1 MTQMETAVDARG
13 GDLVSRAVNQSHP
26 LSRAGLLERAFTAAF
41 SGLVYPQIWEDPEV
55 DLEGLALVPGARVL
69 TISSGGCNALS
80 YLTADPGAVIA
91 VDLNPHH
98 IHLAR
103 LKQAALCHSPN
114 HQTYYRLIG
123 LANDPANPALYRRHL
138 RDRLAPET
146 RAYWDGR
153 DALMRRRIGRLA
165 RGLYREGLLGRF
177 IWLSHLAARVL
188 GLRMEPLLE
197 MPGTAEQRAYFD
209 SAIAPVFEHWLVQRV
224 TRMKASLFGLGIPPA
239 QYDKLALE
247 GGGDMAVVL
256 RRRLEK
262 LACDFPVTE
271 NYFAWQAFGRRYAPG
286 DGGPLPLYLQARHFE
301 TLKGRAERVEFI
313 NASLTDRLAAE
324 PPGSLDA
331 IVLLDAQDWMTDAQL
346 NDLWRAI
353 GRAARP
359 DARVL
364 FRTADLASLLPG
376 RLDPTLLAQWH
387 YEGER
392 SAALTAK
399 DRSAVYGGV
408 HLYRRAA

>member
-1 MTQMETAVDARG
+1 MAHGETVSESPG
-13 GDLVSRAVNQSHP
+13 VGLVGRAVNQASP
-26 LSRAGLLERAFTAAF
+26 LTRQGLLERLFTKAF

-55 DLEGLALVPGARVL
+55 DLEGLALAPGARVL

-80 YLTADPGAVIA
+80 YLAADPASVIA

-103 LKQAALCHSPN
+103 LKQAALLHCPN
-114 HQTYYRLIG
+114 HQTYFRLIG
-123 LANDPANPALYRRHL
+123 LANDRSNSALYRRHL
-138 RDRLAPET
+138 RDRLPQET

-153 DALMRRRIGRLA
+153 DGLMRRRISRLG

-177 IWLSHLAARVL
+177 IRLSHLAGRVL
-188 GLRMEPLLE
+188 GLKLEPLLE
-197 MPGTAEQRAYFD
+197 MRDTDEQRAYFET
-209 SAIAPVFEHWLVQRV
+209 SIAPVFDHWLVRRV
-224 TRMKASLFGLGIPPA
+224 TKMKASLFGLGIPPA

-262 LACDFPVTE
+262 LVCDFPVTE

-286 DGGPLPLYLQARHFE
+286 DGGPLPLYLQARNFE
-301 TLKGRAERVEFI
+301 AFKSRAERVEFAI
-313 NASLTDRLAAE
+313 DSLTDRLAAE
-324 PPGSLDA
+324 APGSLDA
-331 IVLLDAQDWMTDAQL
+331 VVLLDAQDWMSDAQL
-346 NDLWRAI
+346 NALWQAICRAT
-353 GRAARP
+353 RA

-364 FRTADLASLLPG
+364 FRTADLESLLPG
-376 RLDPTLLAQWH
+376 RLDPTVLGQWH
-387 YEGER
+387 YEAER
-392 SAALTAK
+392 STALTAK

-408 HLYRRAA
+408 HLYRRVA